1 LGSKHYCLKIKIM
14 NKQLKIA
21 VIITAIIGAGIG
33 GYFVYQYITRQ
44 SGNPI
49 KDKRNITFTKG

>member
-1 LGSKHYCLKIKIM
+1 M

-33 GYFVYQYITRQ
+33 GYFLYQYVTRK

>member
-1 LGSKHYCLKIKIM
+1 M

-33 GYFVYQYITRQ
+33 GYFIYQYVTRK
-44 SGNPI
+44 SGNPT
-49 KDKRNITFTKG
+49 KDKRNIRFTKG

>member
-1 LGSKHYCLKIKIM
+1 MKM

-21 VIITAIIGAGIG
+21 VFITAIIGASIG
-33 GYFVYQYITRQ
+33 GYFLYQYVTRK